1 MIVITGIIE
10 NISSDCVVAKSLT
23 ENSVFYVFREN
34 ENTEIKV
41 EIEKRKNIVLIY
53 SRFKLTEEEKKKII
67 ELIGKES
74 VVLQ

>member
-10 NISSDCVVAKSLT
+10 SISSDCVVAKSLT
-23 ENSVFYVFREN
+23 EKSVFYVFREN

-41 EIEKRKNIVLIY
+41 EIEKTEKNILIY
-53 SRFKLTEEEKKKII
+53 SRFKLSESEKSRII
-67 ELIGKES
+67 ELTGNES

>member
-10 NISSDCVVAKSLT
+10 SISSDCVVAKSLT
-23 ENSVFYVFREN
+23 EKSVFYVFREN

-53 SRFKLTEEEKKKII
+53 SRFKLTEQENKKII
-67 ELIGKES
+67 ELIGNES

>member
-10 NISSDCVVAKSLT
+10 SINSDCVVAKSLT
-23 ENSVFYVFREN
+23 EKSVFYVFREN

-53 SRFKLTEEEKKKII
+53 SKFKLSETEKKRII
-67 ELIGKES
+67 ELIGKDNYTK
-74 VVLQ
+74 Q